1 MDRSVASDGQANR
14 LSPIQLVLLFLIA
27 LFAFAPGIA
36 SLPPTDRDESR
47 FIQASRQMVE
57 SGDYVDIRF
66 QEASRYK
73 KPIGIYWLHSAA
85 VSLTGHDGTAPVWVY
100 RVISVLG
107 ASIAVIGPAW
117 CGARL
122 FGQTAG
128 FAAGLGM
135 AAILMLGF
143 EGRIAKTDA
152 TLLATVVTAQTSL
165 GLIWLQSQKKHA
177 TSLGL
182 ALVFWIA
189 QGIGIL
195 IKGPITPLISLL
207 TIAMLGL
214 IFRQITWLKRLRP
227 LIGVLIAAAI
237 VLPWLIL
244 ISIKSG
250 GAFWQEAVGKDLVG
264 KIGSGQES
272 HGAPPGYYVLIFSLF
287 IWPFPRLAVRGGL
300 RVLEAFRSDPRLGFL
315 FAWYVPWAVMIEL
328 IPTKLPQYA
337 LPAYPALILAMAW
350 ALQSG
355 LASQPFTQRWKIWFD
370 RLTLLGQIIGTLA
383 LVVLALILPFWL
395 EGRVSP
401 AGLAAA
407 VLVIAAGILASG
419 TVWRDRLLRAY
430 YAAAACAIAAFA
442 LLMGLVL
449 PSVQTV
455 WPSVTIARTWQAYR
469 PCADAGRLIAVGYAE
484 PSLVVL
490 TGTTTLLTDAG
501 NAANALKADPAC
513 SLVVVDDRDQQAF
526 IDAMGE
532 KIEPVTT
539 MTGINYSKGRK
550 ISLTLYRVMP

>member
-107 ASIAVIGPAW
+107 ASIAVIGTAW

-490 TGTTTLLTDAG
+490 TGTNTLLTDAG

>member
-490 TGTTTLLTDAG
+490 TGTNTLLTDAG